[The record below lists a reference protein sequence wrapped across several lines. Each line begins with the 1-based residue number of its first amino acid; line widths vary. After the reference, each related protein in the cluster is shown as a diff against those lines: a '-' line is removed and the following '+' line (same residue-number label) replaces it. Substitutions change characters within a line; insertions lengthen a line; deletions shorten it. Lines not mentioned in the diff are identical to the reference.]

1 MNHHS
6 ASPSDVANP
15 ASTIN
20 ATRPDNR
27 LNLLFGAAIIGLIV
41 GLVLLFQADSVFVSP
56 PPIQDHARQ
65 KQKDEVGKRFQ
76 EGVMMLHAKQYEH
89 ALTAF
94 HRVLQ
99 LAPKMPEAHVN
110 AGYAL
115 LGMGNYRAAADFF
128 DTATT
133 LRPNQLNAYYG
144 LGEALQAMGDKQGAL
159 QAMETYLHR
168 SPADDRFRRKAEA
181 ATWELRAELEKSKAA
196 AKEQPAKPDRPTG
209 AGRP

>member
-1 MNHHS
+1 METKNLPKAADDKRFMDS
-6 ASPSDVANP
+6 DRGRTLLLGIMAAATVAALYLGWEASPLSGGIQPTQHVEKQVKEELD
-15 ASTIN
+15 
-20 ATRPDNR
+20 RR
-27 LNLLFGAAIIGLIV
+27 FG
-41 GLVLLFQADSVFVSP
+41 
-56 PPIQDHARQ
+56 
-65 KQKDEVGKRFQ
+65 

-99 LAPKMPEAHVN
+99 LEPKMPEAHVN

-115 LGMGNYRAAADFF
+115 LGMGNYQAAADFF

-168 SPADDRFRRKAEA
+168 SPAEDPFRRKAEA
-181 ATWELRAELEKSKAA
+181 AVWEMRAELEKSKVA
-196 AKEQPAKPDRPTG
+196 AKEPSGKPDRQPG

>member
-1 MNHHS
+1 METN
-6 ASPSDVANP
+6 APLKAADQQRFMDSDLGR
-15 ASTIN
+15 T
-20 ATRPDNR
+20 
-27 LNLLFGAAIIGLIV
+27 LLLGAIILASAIALYFGWE
-41 GLVLLFQADSVFVSP
+41 SSP
-56 PPIQDHARQ
+56 LSGGVTPNKHVESKVKEELDR
-65 KQKDEVGKRFQ
+65 RFK
-76 EGVMMLHAKQYEH
+76 EGVLMLHAKQYEH

-99 LAPKMPEAHVN
+99 LEPKMPEAHVN

-115 LGMGNYRAAADFF
+115 LGMGNYKAAADFF

-168 SPADDRFRRKAEA
+168 SPAEDPFRRKAEA
-181 ATWELRAELEKSKAA
+181 ATWELRAELAKAPASDKPA
-196 AKEQPAKPDRPTG
+196 ASSGKPGAVRP
-209 AGRP
+209 